1 MIMIY
6 FMDFEGLLRS
16 RVLLW
21 VASLTLIWLIWW
33 ERNAR
38 VFEDVELFGYSMEYS
53 FFLLLFGFLPLKPLR
68 ACL

>member
-53 FFLLLFGFLPLKPLR
+53 FFLLFSLGF
-68 ACL
+68 CL